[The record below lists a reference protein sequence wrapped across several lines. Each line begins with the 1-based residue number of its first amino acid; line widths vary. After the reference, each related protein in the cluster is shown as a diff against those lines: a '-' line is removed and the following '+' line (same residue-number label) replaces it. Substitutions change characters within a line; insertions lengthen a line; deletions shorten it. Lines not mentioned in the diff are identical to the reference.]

1 METTWS
7 LTGPWNPKNHW
18 MSPSLNRPL
27 WAESSSNENSWQES
41 SQSGRSWVI
50 FIWFPSDLMVD
61 GRLYLWD
68 ENFPMKRLRIF
79 LKWIELWDYIITR
92 SGLYATH
99 LSGVLNRDVFDFVW
113 TLRQMSHL
121 LLACVN
127 GKDADFESKKQTVFL
142 VLPRSIQNHVI

>member
-50 FIWFPSDLMVD
+50 FIWLPSDLMVD

-68 ENFPMKRLRIF
+68 ENFPMKRPRIF

-99 LSGVLNRDVFDFVW
+99 LSGSWIVTFSILFEPCDRWAIYF
-113 TLRQMSHL
+113 SH
-121 LLACVN
+121 AST
-127 GKDADFESKKQTVFL
+127 GKMPILSRKKQTVFL
-142 VLPRSIQNHVI
+142 VLPGSFQNHVI